1 MLNQLAQ
8 ILEVSHKILF
18 FTGAG
23 ISVPSGIP
31 DFRSSRG
38 IYHQGQYRG
47 YEPEEI
53 ISHSFFI
60 AHGEAFYEFYKDK
73 MMYLSAR
80 PNPAHEFIA
89 RLEKEGKSLGV
100 ITQNIDGLHQMAGS
114 KNVVELHGSIHRNYC
129 QKCGKAYE
137 AYYVKESTGVPK
149 CSCGGTIKPDVV
161 LYEEPLDTEMLE
173 KAVWLIGE
181 ADCLIVIG
189 TSLLVNPAAALVS
202 YFRGRYFVIIN
213 RSSTP
218 YDYRADLVINDDI
231 VKVVEALKTK

>member
-89 RLEKEGKSLGV
+89 LGKRANLGV

-114 KNVVELHGSIHRNYC
+114 VMSSNSTAASIVLLPEMR
-129 QKCGKAYE
+129 
-137 AYYVKESTGVPK
+137 ESV
-149 CSCGGTIKPDVV
+149 
-161 LYEEPLDTEMLE
+161 
-173 KAVWLIGE
+173 
-181 ADCLIVIG
+181 
-189 TSLLVNPAAALVS
+189 
-202 YFRGRYFVIIN
+202 
-213 RSSTP
+213 
-218 YDYRADLVINDDI
+218 
-231 VKVVEALKTK
+231 